1 MSTPDPAKSL
11 HPSSPAAT
19 DVPQRL
25 SGHEGATHPIEESP
39 ESTPAGIFK
48 PEGSSG
54 ERKLVAVIALV
65 SFAYL
70 LLFRRYTTMDPDE
83 GIILQGAQRILQG
96 EVLYRDFFSFFTPGS
111 YYLVA
116 LLFKVFGSSMLVA
129 RTALAVYGSLFSALT
144 YLLARRVCSRWSALL
159 AACFVTLTC
168 MPFRFIVLH
177 NWDST
182 LWACLALYCAL
193 RTLESGHWGWA
204 LGLGCFSALTLLF
217 EQSKGA
223 GLIMGLALAYAL
235 IALTDRGRTIFR
247 RGQWLAL
254 AVGVAW
260 PISVTLIYF
269 TLRHALSPMVA
280 DCLWPIYHY
289 SGVNQVPYGYQNWPD
304 SMRATLLFQANWS
317 QRLVSLLVLAPCFIM
332 PVLPLVAMG
341 FLAYGCALGRKHNP
355 GAEVGTY
362 YLVVGSVLSG
372 LLVSV
377 VIVRSDIIH
386 FMYLSPLLLLVLAWI
401 MDGRDVHSALFRAAR
416 PVLNFLLLAS
426 FVAFGLAL
434 FLRTMDAPYKI
445 GTRRGALK
453 APQPDTVVAY
463 IQAHVTPGERILVY
477 PYLPLYYYLTGTFSP
492 IRYEYLMPGMH
503 TEAQVHDVL
512 DQLASRPPCGVVFE
526 LNFYGKIANPWPR
539 TPLRSI
545 AYDPVGDWLVRHY
558 HTCAVLRSP
567 DGWRFLY
574 MAPKGQ
580 ACP

>member
-1 MSTPDPAKSL
+1 MTAPDTAKSL
-11 HPSSPAAT
+11 RRSSSTAT
-19 DVPQRL
+19 DVPHQL
-25 SGHEGATHPIEESP
+25 SGREGAAHPTEETP
-39 ESTPAGIFK
+39 ESVPAGIFQ

-54 ERKLVAVIALV
+54 ERKLVAATALL

-116 LLFKVFGSSMLVA
+116 LLFKVFGSSVLVA

-144 YLLARRVCSRWSALL
+144 YLLARRVCSRWSAFC
-159 AACFVTLTC
+159 AAALVTAISI
-168 MPFRFIVLH
+168 PYRVLVVH

-182 LWACLALYCAL
+182 LWAYLALYCAL

-204 LGLGCFSALTLLF
+204 WGLGCSSALTLLF

-223 GLIMGLALAYAL
+223 GLILGLALAYAL
-235 IALTDRGRTIFR
+235 VALTDRGRIVLR

-254 AVGVAW
+254 AAGVAW

-269 TLRHALSPMVA
+269 TIRHALSPMVA
-280 DCLWPIYHY
+280 DCLWPICHY
-289 SGVNQVPYGYQNWPD
+289 SGVNRVPYGYQNWSD
-304 SMRATLLFQANWS
+304 SMRATLFFQANWG

-332 PVLPLVAMG
+332 PVLPLVAVG
-341 FLAYGCALGRKHNP
+341 FLVYGCALGRKHRA
-355 GAEVGTY
+355 GADVGNY

-377 VIVRSDIIH
+377 IIVRPDIVH
-386 FMYLSPLLLLVLAWI
+386 FMYLAPLLLLVLAWI
-401 MDGRDVHSALFRAAR
+401 MDSRDVHSVLFRAAR
-416 PVLNFLLLAS
+416 PVLNCLLLAS
-426 FVAFGLAL
+426 FAAFGLAL

-445 GTRRGALK
+445 ETRRGTMK
-453 APQPDTVVAY
+453 APQPDAVVAY
-463 IQAHVTPGERILVY
+463 IQARVTPGERILVY

-503 TEAQVHDVL
+503 TEAQVHEVL

-526 LNFYGKIANPWPR
+526 LNFNEKIATSWPH
-539 TPLRSI
+539 TPLQFI
-545 AYDPVGDWLVRHY
+545 AYDPVGDWLLRHY
-558 HTCAVLRSP
+558 RACAVLHSSN
-567 DGWRFLY
+567 GCRFLY
-574 MAPKGQ
+574 MVPRDRV
-580 ACP
+580 CP